1 MKVHSDPLFH
11 VAMCSGKKKS
21 DQSLTHFC
29 CCFQSM
35 CFIKISQYISKIN
48 RKILF
53 FKSVI
58 SRNSIVVNNDLK
70 ASIEDNTIS
79 GLQMTFDTP
88 LRFSDMRFSFWGQN
102 II

>member
-35 CFIKISQYISKIN
+35 CFIKISQYRGRRILCHSVSGVWWLLTRCLVIEQWIN
-48 RKILF
+48 Q
-53 FKSVI
+53 S
-58 SRNSIVVNNDLK
+58 
-70 ASIEDNTIS
+70 
-79 GLQMTFDTP
+79 M
-88 LRFSDMRFSFWGQN
+88 
-102 II
+102 